1 MTGHTFQIGRMLTA
15 SLILGAVLVGCGIP
29 ERVLEGERLDLRATI
44 LSDGE
49 DAAAVEAAEVR
60 IDKLALASPATN
72 ADWTHRNGSAQ
83 HLIRHPA
90 LGQSLTKVWSAN
102 IGSGNSNK
110 HSITASPLVVGGRVY
125 TMDAN
130 AGVRAFTTA
139 GAPVWS
145 VDLTPPN
152 EKANEASGGGMA
164 FGGGVLAVTT
174 GHGEVVVLDPASGA
188 VRWRHQMSGA
198 ISADPVIVGS
208 TVVAVARNNVALG
221 LDIKNGRIQWQQ
233 LSPGNTTGIAGS
245 GAPAA
250 LGKLVVIPFSS
261 GELVGTVA
269 TNGLRAWSGSVSGG
283 NKGLARNLV
292 ADISSDPVIDGR
304 TVYVANQTGRL
315 AAMDRRSGSRLWTA
329 KDGSYTPVWP
339 AGGAVF
345 MVTDRF
351 AVKRLNASD
360 GTEVWSQELPDFKQE
375 KDRRKRATYA
385 YFGPVLAGGQ
395 VWVAGSDGLLRSYNP
410 VNGTLTGTIDIPG
423 GAASQPAI
431 AGGRMYVMSANGQ
444 IHAYQ

>member
-1 MTGHTFQIGRMLTA
+1 MTGQRFQIGRTLTA
-15 SLILGAVLVGCGIP
+15 SLLMGAVLVACGNQ
-29 ERVLEGERLDLRATI
+29 ERILEGERLDLRAPI
-44 LSDGE
+44 LADVE
-49 DAAAVEAAEVR
+49 EAAVEETQTRV
-60 IDKLALASPATN
+60 DKLSLASPSTN
-72 ADWTHRNGSAQ
+72 AEWTHRNGSAQ
-83 HLIRHPA
+83 HLIKHPT
-90 LGQSLTKVWSAN
+90 LGRSLIKIWTAN
-102 IGSGNSNK
+102 IGTGNSKK
-110 HSITASPLVVGGRVY
+110 HVITASPIVAGGRVF

-164 FGGGVLAVTT
+164 FGNGVLAVTT
-174 GHGEVVVLDPASGA
+174 GHGEVIAMDPASGA
-188 VRWRHQMSGA
+188 VRWRHQMTGA
-198 ISADPVIVGS
+198 ISADPVVVGN
-208 TVVAVARNNVALG
+208 TIVAVARNNVAIG
-221 LDIKNGRIQWQQ
+221 LDIKNGRVQWQQ
-233 LSPGNTTGIAGS
+233 LSPGNSAGIAGS

-261 GELVGTVA
+261 GELVGTVVS
-269 TNGLRAWSGSVSGG
+269 NGSRAWSGSVSGG

-315 AAMDRRSGSRLWTA
+315 AAMDRRSGTRLWTA

-339 AGGAVF
+339 AGSAVF

-360 GTEVWSQELPDFKQE
+360 GSEVWSQELPDFKAE

-385 YFGPVLAGGQ
+385 YFGPVVAGGQ
-395 VWVAGSDGLLRSYNP
+395 VWVAGSDGLLRSYDP
-410 VNGTLTGTIDIPG
+410 VNGTLTGTLDIPG

-431 AGGRMYVMSANGQ
+431 SEGRMYILSANGQ
-444 IHAYQ
+444 IQAYQ